1 MSPELKIIGGK
12 WRNRKISTMSGA
24 YRPTTGIV
32 KKSLFDILGADIV
45 DASFL
50 DLFAGSGAV
59 GLEAMSRGANPV
71 SFVEQSLPAINILK
85 ENLERLRA
93 EKGTYEI
100 IWQDYIKALGELR
113 NKQSTFDYI
122 FVDPPYH
129 DTLPH
134 RILGDVAFA
143 KILAEDGLLIYEAA
157 RNDARGVLE
166 KAPPELYP
174 LREVDHGGTA
184 ILLFR
189 WRDAHPD
196 ATDIETQELE
206 NT

>member
-12 WRNRKISTMSGA
+12 WRNRKISSMRGG

-45 DASFL
+45 DSSFL

-59 GLEAMSRGANPV
+59 GLEAMSRGAGLV
-71 SFVEQSLPAINILK
+71 SFVEKSLSAVNILK
-85 ENLERLRA
+85 ENLERLGA

-113 NKQSTFDYI
+113 NKKSTFDYI
-122 FVDPPYH
+122 FVDPPYY

-143 KILAEDGLLIYEAA
+143 RILATDGLLIYEAA
-157 RNDARGVLE
+157 RNNARDVLE
-166 KAPPELYP
+166 KTPPELYP

-184 ILLFR
+184 VLLFR
-189 WRDAHPD
+189 WRDIHPD
-196 ATDIETQELE
+196 AADTETPELE